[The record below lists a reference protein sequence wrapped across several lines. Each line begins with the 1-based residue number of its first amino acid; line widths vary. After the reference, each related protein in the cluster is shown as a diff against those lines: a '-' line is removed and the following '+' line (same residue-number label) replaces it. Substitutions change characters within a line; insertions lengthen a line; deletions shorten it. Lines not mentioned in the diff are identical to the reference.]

1 MIFRVIMR
9 TLKGKKEM
17 DEKYAEL
24 TAKLDQLHAK
34 NDAMHII
41 VALLLGWE
49 ARSSQLVLKSL
60 KMLAAGDV
68 PEIVPD
74 LSVLPS
80 GTTPDQRAH
89 IEAQLAKHRKATKA
103 ATMELATTYVLL
115 IEGKGKGVP

>member
-1 MIFRVIMR
+1 
-9 TLKGKKEM
+9 M
-17 DEKYAEL
+17 DQRINEL
-24 TAKLDQLHAK
+24 TVKLDQLHAK
-34 NDAMHII
+34 NDAMHTI

-49 ARSSQLVLKSL
+49 SKGNPLVLKSL

-74 LSVLPS
+74 LSVLPA

-103 ATMELATTYVLL
+103 AIMELATTYSLL
-115 IEGKGKGVP
+115 LGGTK

>member
-1 MIFRVIMR
+1 
-9 TLKGKKEM
+9 M
-17 DEKYAEL
+17 DQRIEEL

-49 ARSSQLVLKSL
+49 AKGNSLVLKSL

-74 LSVLPS
+74 LSVLPA
-80 GTTPDQRAH
+80 GTTPEQRAH
-89 IEAQLAKHRKATKA
+89 VEAQLAKHRKSTKA
-103 ATMELATTYVLL
+103 AAMELATTYVLL
-115 IEGKGKGVP
+115 LEGKGKG

>member
-1 MIFRVIMR
+1 MHERI
-9 TLKGKKEM
+9 E
-17 DEKYAEL
+17 EL
-24 TAKLDQLHAK
+24 TVKVDQLHAK
-34 NDAMHII
+34 NDAMNII

-49 ARSSQLVLKSL
+49 SRTNPLVLKSL
-60 KMLAAGDV
+60 KMFAAGDV

-74 LSVLPS
+74 LSVLPA

-115 IEGKGKGVP
+115 IEGKGKG